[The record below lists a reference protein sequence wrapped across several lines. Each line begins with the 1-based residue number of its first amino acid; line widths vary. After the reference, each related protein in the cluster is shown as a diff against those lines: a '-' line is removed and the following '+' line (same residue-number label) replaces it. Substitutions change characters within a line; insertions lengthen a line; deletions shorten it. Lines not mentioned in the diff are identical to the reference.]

1 MVEVPCKDCKRP
13 KQKTTMRIPVILPHE
28 LLHWLGQNNR
38 FHINQ
43 TAIANFWQRWQQF
56 KPHHP
61 AASNGVHNPLG
72 VTGDDAKYT
81 LGGAKVIVI
90 AMSLT
95 LLDRMKMKPNDLA
108 WSPFEQSYVMFFPS
122 GAVLFKLKGDH

>member
-1 MVEVPCKDCKRP
+1 MVEVPCKDVKRP
-13 KQKTTMRIPVILPHE
+13 KHRTTMRIPVILPHE
-28 LLHWLGQNNR
+28 ILHWLGQSNR

-43 TAIANFWQRWQQF
+43 TMIANFWQRWQEF

-61 AASNGVHNPLG
+61 AASRGVHCPIAI
-72 VTGDDAKYT
+72 TGDDAKYT

-95 LLDRMKMKPNDLA
+95 LLDRMKMKPNDLV
-108 WSPFEQSYVMFFPS
+108 WSP
-122 GAVLFKLKGDH
+122 LN